1 MRPLHTSRL
10 FVLLALT
17 LALAACDAQASEDQP
32 GDDQASA
39 DNPATIELEMALYD
53 GYELLSEPTAQTL
66 EGRPVTITSSSQDDA
81 GDLAHDIEI
90 ELTPTLADDDTVKL
104 TGHFKHTPAGG
115 ETDTQPITD
124 EPAEL
129 DYELTLYFVTD
140 DEPFRLD
147 IHPTVQP

>member
-1 MRPLHTSRL
+1 MRPLHTTRL

-32 GDDQASA
+32 GDDQASDA
-39 DNPATIELEMALYD
+39 NPATIEFDLGLYHGD
-53 GYELLSEPTAQTL
+53 DLLSEPTAQTL
-66 EGRPVTITSSSQDDA
+66 EERPVSLTSSSQDDA
-81 GDLAHDIEI
+81 GDLAHEVEF
-90 ELTPTLADDDTVKL
+90 ELIPTMVDDDTVQL

-115 ETDTQPITD
+115 ETDTQPID

-129 DYELTLYFVTD
+129 DYALTLYFVTD